1 MIRRRGSPHR
11 PTPFPVRLAT
21 RFLSGRRAILS
32 LLATLLLV
40 ACSPLDSGDTGNALI
55 DTVTQPA
62 LAPAA
67 MAPGHLRT
75 LGPRAVTLDP
85 ALVRDVG
92 SGSYVVEIFAGL
104 VKLDGDLNVIP
115 DLAESW
121 DVSPDGLIYTFQL
134 RTDIRFADRR
144 EITSADVVFSIE
156 RALSPEMAS
165 PVARVYL
172 GDIDGASDY
181 AAGGADGV
189 SGVSAPDPRT
199 VRIVL
204 QRPATSFISKLTH
217 PVSFVVDRNEVD
229 EFEWFRTPNASG
241 PFELES
247 WAVREEIVL
256 VRNDNYHT
264 PALLDRVTLAIVGSG
279 EGLLGYETGS
289 VDIVP
294 IFGRNV
300 DRFRGSGERFSED
313 YLAIPEF
320 SLFYIGFNTQVAPFD
335 DVHVRRAFVQAIDIE
350 KINRVTFRGHEI
362 TANGILPTGLPGSDP
377 DREPLPYDPEA
388 ARRELALSKY
398 GSAENLPDVT
408 FLIPGSGLLPPQD
421 VEAMLFFLRESLGVS
436 VRMQAIDFADFL
448 LEVENPDH
456 QHQMITFGWVAD
468 YPDPDNFLEF
478 LFLSGSPAN
487 ATRLADLRIDALLEE
502 ARIEP
507 DQTRRL
513 ERYRQA
519 EDNIIEDAVVLPM
532 RFGVDHY
539 LVKPYVEGFAPSGGL
554 QEWMSTV
561 QIGG

>member
-1 MIRRRGSPHR
+1 MIG
-11 PTPFPVRLAT
+11 
-21 RFLSGRRAILS
+21 
-32 LLATLLLV
+32 
-40 ACSPLDSGDTGNALI
+40 
-55 DTVTQPA
+55 TVTQPA
-62 LAPAA
+62 SAA
-67 MAPGHLRT
+67 AAIVPGHLRT

-92 SGSYVVEIFAGL
+92 SGSYVVEIFSGL

-121 DVSPDGLIYTFQL
+121 EVSPDGLTYTFQL
-134 RTDIRFADRR
+134 RPDISFADGR

-172 GDIDGASDY
+172 DDIAGASQY
-181 AAGGADGV
+181 SAGRIAGV
-189 SGVSAPDPRT
+189 SGVSSPDLRT

-204 QRPATSFISKLTH
+204 QRPATSFISELTH

-247 WAVREEIVL
+247 WAEREEIVL

-264 PALLDRVTLAIVGSG
+264 PALLDRVTLSIVGSG

-294 IFGRNV
+294 IFGRNI
-300 DRFRGSGERFSED
+300 DRFRGSGERLSED

-320 SLFYIGFNTQVAPFD
+320 SLFYIGFNTQVPPFD
-335 DVHVRRAFVQAIDIE
+335 DAHVRRAFVQAIDIE

-362 TANGILPTGLPGSDP
+362 TANGILPVGLPGSDP
-377 DREPLPYDPEA
+377 DRKPLPYDPEA
-388 ARRELALSKY
+388 ARRELALSRY

-408 FLIPGSGLLPPQD
+408 LLISGSGLLPPQD
-421 VEAMLFFLRESLGVS
+421 VEAMLFFLRANLDVN

-448 LEVENPDH
+448 LEVENSEH
-456 QHQMITFGWVAD
+456 QHQMIILGWVAD
-468 YPDPDNFLEF
+468 YPDPGNFLEL
-478 LFLSGSPAN
+478 LFLSGSPEN
-487 ATRLADLRIDALLEE
+487 ATRLSDPRVDVLLKE
-502 ARIEP
+502 ARVEP
-507 DQTRRL
+507 DQARRL
-513 ERYRQA
+513 ELYRQA
-519 EDNIIEDAVVLPM
+519 EDIIIEDAVVLPM

-539 LVKPYVEGFAPSGGL
+539 LVKPSVEGFAPSGGL

-561 QIGG
+561 RIGG

>member
-1 MIRRRGSPHR
+1 
-11 PTPFPVRLAT
+11 VT
-21 RFLSGRRAILS
+21 RFVTGWRAIFP

-40 ACSPLDSGDTGNALI
+40 ACSPLEPGDTGNALI
-55 DTVTQPA
+55 GTVTQPA
-62 LAPAA
+62 SAPAA
-67 MAPGHLRT
+67 IAPGHLRT

-121 DVSPDGLIYTFQL
+121 DVSPDGLTFTFQL
-134 RTDIRFADRR
+134 RPDIRFADGR
-144 EITSADVVFSIE
+144 EITSADVVFSME
-156 RALSPEMAS
+156 RALSPEIAS

-172 GDIDGASDY
+172 DDIDGASDY
-181 AAGGADGV
+181 AAGGLDGV
-189 SGVSAPDPRT
+189 SGVSAIDPRT

-313 YLAIPEF
+313 YLAVPEF
-320 SLFYIGFNTQVAPFD
+320 SLFYIGFNTQVDPFD

-398 GSAENLPDVT
+398 GGAENLPDIT
-408 FLIPGSGLLPPQD
+408 FLIAGGGLLPPQD
-421 VEAMLFFLRESLGVS
+421 VEAMLFFLRENLGVS

-468 YPDPDNFLEF
+468 YPDPDNFLDF
-478 LFLSGSPAN
+478 LFLSGSPEN
-487 ATRLADLRIDALLEE
+487 ATRLSDPRVDALLEE
-502 ARIEP
+502 ARIES

-513 ERYRQA
+513 ELYRQA
-519 EDNIIEDAVVLPM
+519 EDIIIEDAVILPM

-561 QIGG
+561 RIGG